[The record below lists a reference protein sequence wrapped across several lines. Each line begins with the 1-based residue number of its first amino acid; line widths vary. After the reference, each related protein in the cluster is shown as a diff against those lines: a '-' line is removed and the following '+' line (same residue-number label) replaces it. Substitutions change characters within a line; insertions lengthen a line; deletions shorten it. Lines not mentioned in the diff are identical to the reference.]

1 MAFPHLN
8 VFPGVTRKHSEQD
21 RNIYVIYVYSMQ
33 NITNKRYLMT
43 RGIISTEDGE
53 FIQNQFT
60 SWCGKPTG
68 GIDQNTNLLIQFTI
82 WGLVGWMNHTHKMA
96 GLLRFYHIYEV
107 SLYCMWPVVF
117 PADFLLSCTFQSA
130 LHRRTVT
137 WWACQNLACP
147 WNGILRLPRTWLNES
162 YQGWWWQAFAK
173 GKPFTRFSAFSP
185 FPGRCYSSLRFVIPD
200 ICAKDGPKKNNIFI
214 HIPKRFPMSSGFT
227 QMPKLSRNHQPQIKI
242 FP

>member
-162 YQGWWWQAFAK
+162 YQGWWWQAFCQGQTLHK
-173 GKPFTRFSAFSP
+173 VFCIFTVSRSLLQLTAFCHSWHL
-185 FPGRCYSSLRFVIPD
+185 RQRWSKEKQHIHTYSKKIP
-200 ICAKDGPKKNNIFI
+200 
-214 HIPKRFPMSSGFT
+214 HV
-227 QMPKLSRNHQPQIKI
+227 
-242 FP
+242 